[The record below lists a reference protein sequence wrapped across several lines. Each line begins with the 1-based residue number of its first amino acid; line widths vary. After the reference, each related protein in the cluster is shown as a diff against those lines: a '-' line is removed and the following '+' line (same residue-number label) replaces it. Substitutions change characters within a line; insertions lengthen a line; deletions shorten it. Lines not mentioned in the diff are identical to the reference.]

1 MPGPIG
7 DGQSKLR
14 IFVAANSG
22 VIRRCCTVHDRLRCL
37 VSSMNPTMHR
47 AIVSLLLLLPLL
59 SLPLFGQETV
69 FDVPSPDILDRGKI
83 YGELDGTARPVNP
96 LYTFEPR
103 MVVGVGR
110 GIEAGLNF
118 IGLSEPASGEAIIAP
133 TVKWRLWDGGTSGW
147 SFFAGD
153 DIFFAVRKANYD
165 AGNYFYA
172 EFAKVFHGG
181 TRIGFGGYD
190 FTKNVVA
197 PAQRAG
203 GQFTFEQSLN
213 KRLTVAAEWYT
224 GKQDAG
230 YFDPGVVVKA
240 TPKLTLYGC
249 YQIGNAGV
257 TNGNHQF
264 LWELGYNFN

>member
-1 MPGPIG
+1 M
-7 DGQSKLR
+7 
-14 IFVAANSG
+14 
-22 VIRRCCTVHDRLRCL
+22 RRVLAFFL
-37 VSSMNPTMHR
+37 F
-47 AIVSLLLLLPLL
+47 LLPFV
-59 SLPLFGQETV
+59 SLPLFAQETV
-69 FDVPSPDILDRGKI
+69 FDVPSPDILDKGKI

-96 LYTFEPR
+96 VYTFEPR
-103 MVVGVGR
+103 VVVGLGHR
-110 GIEAGLNF
+110 IEAGLNF
-118 IGLSEPASGEAIIAP
+118 IGLSEPASGQNIIAP

-153 DIFFAVRKANYD
+153 DIFFPARKTNYN

-172 EFAKVFHGG
+172 EFAKIFHGG

-190 FTKNVVA
+190 FTRNVVA

-203 GQFTFEQSLN
+203 GQFTFEQPVN
-213 KRLTVAAEWYT
+213 KRLTLAAEWYT
-224 GKQDAG
+224 GNHDVG
-230 YFDPGVVVKA
+230 YFDPGAVVKVGS
-240 TPKLTLYGC
+240 KITLYGC